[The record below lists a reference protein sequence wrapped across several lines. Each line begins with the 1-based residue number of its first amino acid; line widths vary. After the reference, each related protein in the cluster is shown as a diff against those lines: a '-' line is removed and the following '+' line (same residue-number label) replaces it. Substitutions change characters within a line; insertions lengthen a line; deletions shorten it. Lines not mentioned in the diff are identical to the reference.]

1 MGVDWIFKNATE
13 CSGVKFAGS
22 EWCKESESDSA
33 IVERMLDN
41 IIHIYKRNNNKMAS
55 KRACDKAKDESG
67 EDSGSSD
74 EDSDSCN
81 GFCIKEWWEHRELLK
96 WHANHD
102 FDELMLQK
110 RSKILRYLYQ
120 AQLFEEKFGSD
131 AFSDIE
137 KEKRQKYEWA
147 ARLKAK
153 EDAEKIYPRNAKA
166 KKRKVNYD
174 LIDGMLETRTLRFV
188 DPATGIRKQGKTI
201 CVARLFPGAPT
212 S

>member
-1 MGVDWIFKNATE
+1 
-13 CSGVKFAGS
+13 
-22 EWCKESESDSA
+22 
-33 IVERMLDN
+33 
-41 IIHIYKRNNNKMAS
+41 
-55 KRACDKAKDESG
+55 
-67 EDSGSSD
+67 
-74 EDSDSCN
+74 
-81 GFCIKEWWEHRELLK
+81 
-96 WHANHD
+96 
-102 FDELMLQK
+102 MLQK
-110 RSKILRYLYQ
+110 RSKILRCLYQ

-153 EDAEKIYPRNAKA
+153 EDAEKIYARNAKA

>member
-55 KRACDKAKDESG
+55 KRACDKAKDESD

-74 EDSDSCN
+74 EDSDSSN
-81 GFCIKEWWEHRELLK
+81 GFCIKEWWEHRELL
-96 WHANHD
+96 
-102 FDELMLQK
+102 
-110 RSKILRYLYQ
+110 
-120 AQLFEEKFGSD
+120 
-131 AFSDIE
+131 IE
-137 KEKRQKYEWA
+137 
-147 ARLKAK
+147 
-153 EDAEKIYPRNAKA
+153 
-166 KKRKVNYD
+166 
-174 LIDGMLETRTLRFV
+174 
-188 DPATGIRKQGKTI
+188 
-201 CVARLFPGAPT
+201 VACK